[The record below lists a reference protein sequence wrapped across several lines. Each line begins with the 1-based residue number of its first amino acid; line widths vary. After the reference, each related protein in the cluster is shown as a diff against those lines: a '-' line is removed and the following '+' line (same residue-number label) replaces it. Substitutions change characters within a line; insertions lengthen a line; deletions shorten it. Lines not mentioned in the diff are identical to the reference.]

1 MFSDTISFILPSLKT
16 LDFVFTVD
24 ISLWITS
31 DAVFSC
37 QKPRDELIKII
48 ANIIK
53 ASSLSPR
60 KNDNNAVKTN
70 IMIMGLL
77 N

>member
-1 MFSDTISFILPSLKT
+1 MQFFP
-16 LDFVFTVD
+16 
-24 ISLWITS
+24 
-31 DAVFSC
+31 A